1 VTTRGDRPD
10 MTLNHGIV
18 SEQLALKTVGVM
30 SGLSPLWSTPL
41 VVTPLVCGDGRL
53 MFLDSVRDPQQ
64 LQPTWDRV
72 TALMAQTQKQQQ
84 SAKARK

>member
-1 VTTRGDRPD
+1 
-10 MTLNHGIV
+10 
-18 SEQLALKTVGVM
+18 
-30 SGLSPLWSTPL
+30 
-41 VVTPLVCGDGRL
+41 

-72 TALMAQTQKQQQ
+72 TALIAQTQKQQQ